1 MFSLAKL
8 IDFRGGVKPSLL
20 IAGAILTASIPFQSA
35 QAASFKTTFTFSGGE
50 SPSSS
55 GTAYFTVND
64 SAISA
69 IGPSSSENVFPDVTA
84 FTATFTGLST
94 SPTTTTFSLA
104 DLGALFIQTDASTNV
119 DSAVYVT
126 ILNADGYATS
136 SFAFDSQ
143 LLISPTGNFTVYVSN
158 TSQVPVPEPS
168 AVLSLLALGGL
179 GLVSLKRKQN

>member
-1 MFSLAKL
+1 M
-8 IDFRGGVKPSLL
+8 
-20 IAGAILTASIPFQSA
+20 
-35 QAASFKTTFTFSGGE
+35 
-50 SPSSS
+50 
-55 GTAYFTVND
+55 ND

-69 IGPSSSENVFPDVTA
+69 IGPSSFGDVFPDVTA

-104 DLGALFIQTDASTNV
+104 DLVALFIQTDASTNV

-126 ILNADGYATS
+126 TVNADGYVTS
-136 SFAFDSQ
+136 SPGFGFQ
-143 LLISPTGNFTVYVSN
+143 FLIPPTGTSTAYVSN
-158 TSQVPVPEPS
+158 TSQVPEPS

>member
-1 MFSLAKL
+1 L
-8 IDFRGGVKPSLL
+8 IFGGGVKPSLL

-35 QAASFKTTFTFSGGE
+35 QAASFKTTFTFLDGE

-69 IGPSSSENVFPDVTA
+69 IGPNSFGDVFPDVTA

-104 DLGALFIQTDASTNV
+104 DLLGLFVETDAGTNV
-119 DSAVYVT
+119 INAIYFAT
-126 ILNADGYATS
+126 ANADGYQTV

-158 TSQVPVPEPS
+158 TSQVPEPS

>member
-1 MFSLAKL
+1 M
-8 IDFRGGVKPSLL
+8 
-20 IAGAILTASIPFQSA
+20 AGAILTASIPFQSA
-35 QAASFKTTFTFSGGE
+35 QAASFKTTFTFLGGE

-69 IGPSSSENVFPDVTA
+69 IGPSSSGNVFPDVTA

-119 DSAVYVT
+119 DTAIYAT
-126 ILNADGYATS
+126 IVNADGYQTF
-136 SFAFDSQ
+136 SFAFGFQ
-143 LLISPTGNFTVYVSN
+143 LLISPTGNLTFYVSN
-158 TSQVPVPEPS
+158 TSQVPEPS

>member
-1 MFSLAKL
+1 MIFG
-8 IDFRGGVKPSLL
+8 GGVKPSLL

-35 QAASFKTTFTFSGGE
+35 QAASFKTTFTFLGGE

-69 IGPSSSENVFPDVTA
+69 IGPSSFGDVFPDVTA

-119 DSAVYVT
+119 DSAVYLT
-126 ILNADGYATS
+126 IANADGYVTS
-136 SFAFDSQ
+136 SVAFGFQ
-143 LLISPTGNFTVYVSN
+143 FLISPTGNTTGYVSN
-158 TSQVPVPEPS
+158 TSQVPEPS

>member
-1 MFSLAKL
+1 MIFG
-8 IDFRGGVKPSLL
+8 GGVKPSLL

-69 IGPSSSENVFPDVTA
+69 IGPNGFGDILPDVTA

-104 DLGALFIQTDASTNV
+104 DLGELFIQTDASTNV
-119 DSAVYVT
+119 NSAVYVT
-126 ILNADGYATS
+126 IVNADGYQTF
-136 SFAFDSQ
+136 SFGFGLQ
-143 LLISPTGNFTVYVSN
+143 FLFSPTGNSTVYASN